1 MDFELTDAQRD
12 IRRSARKLAESEFS
26 EDAFQWQGEYPVENM
41 EVLGEHGFLG
51 MTLPEEY
58 GGADLDWLDNQMIV
72 EGIGSVCPETA
83 ETVVDSNGG
92 NAQIIAEFGEDS
104 VKEEYLPDVCSGESE
119 LAIAMSEMD
128 AGSAVTEMTT
138 EAEVD
143 GDEYVVNGSKAWVSG
158 ATRADAFVTYLRMP
172 DGYIGS
178 MLVDAETPGLTIADP
193 DQNMYDEEQSQ
204 LFFDNARVPE
214 DHVLVSGKDAFSR
227 QIKTYNVTR
236 VMSMGFNWTM
246 ARWLLEEAIEY
257 AQHREQFGKPI
268 GDFQAV
274 KHRLADM
281 AIKLET
287 SRHLIYNALSGN
299 ELPGRLRSS
308 MTKVYV
314 SEVTHEVADAALQI
328 KAAAG
333 FVGETP
339 ESFAYR
345 RLRGST
351 IYSGTSDIH
360 RNMIADSLFER
371 GFPQQ

>member
-1 MDFELTDAQRD
+1 MDFDLTDTQRD
-12 IRRSARKLAESEFS
+12 IRRSARTLAESEFS
-26 EDAFQWQGEYPVENM
+26 DDAFEWQGQYPVQNM
-41 EVLGEHGFLG
+41 RVLGEHGFLG

-92 NAQIIAEFGEDS
+92 NAQIIAEFAEDA
-104 VKEEYLPDVCSGESE
+104 VKEEYLPKVCSGESE

-138 EAEVD
+138 AAEKD

-178 MLVDAETPGLTIADP
+178 LLVDADTPGLTVAEP
-193 DQNMYDEEQSQ
+193 DQNMYGEEQSQ

-214 DHVLVSGKDAFSR
+214 EHVLVSGEDAFSR

-246 ARWLLEEAIEY
+246 ARWLLDEAVEY
-257 AQHREQFGKPI
+257 AQQREQFGRSI

-287 SRHLIYNALSGN
+287 SRHLIYKALSGN

-314 SEVTHEVADAALQI
+314 SEVTHDVADAALQT

-360 RNMIADSLFER
+360 RNMIADSLFEH
-371 GFPQQ
+371 GFPQL